1 MDICAEPLKPLP
13 LDLCR
18 GQVYGEAQP
27 VADIPGPVATDQ
39 AVEHS
44 RYESI
49 TRSYRA
55 RRRRVSCCGA
65 SMLLCAVLAV
75 VVRAKD

>member
-18 GQVYGEAQP
+18 GQVHGEPQP
-27 VADIPGPVATDQ
+27 VADIPGLVSTDQ
-39 AVEHS
+39 AIEHS

-55 RRRRVSCCGA
+55 KRRRVSCCGV
-65 SMLLCAVLAV
+65 SMPLSVLLAV
-75 VVRAKD
+75 VCAKD